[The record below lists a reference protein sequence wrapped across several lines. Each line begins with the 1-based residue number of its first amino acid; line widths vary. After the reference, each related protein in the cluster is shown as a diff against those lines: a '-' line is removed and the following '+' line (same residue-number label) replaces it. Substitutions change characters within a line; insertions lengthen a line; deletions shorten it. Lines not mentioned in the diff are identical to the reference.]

1 MVLAKQEQIL
11 QQYGINNPLVT
22 IQQYRDTLAKFI
34 NASGM
39 ADDKQFIKEVTNEEM
54 AKLMEMDAKAD
65 KTPPQ
70 VKAAQAI
77 ADAERAKAEM
87 KAQTDMAKQQLET
100 EKLQFNVQK
109 EQQELQLKA
118 QQQQLDAERQMLDIE
133 TERARLE
140 ADIQIREQELA
151 IKEQKN
157 VNTASNDEMK
167 SMINAVDK
175 LAQASQGNV

>member
-1 MVLAKQEQIL
+1 MKAKKDL
-11 QQYGINNPLVT
+11 QPDKEINDFDLKPPLEGVW
-22 IQQYRDTLAKFI
+22 YCAFFLEKFSKI
-34 NASGM
+34 KSPSIKNN
-39 ADDKQFIKEVTNEEM
+39 KQNDNLF
-54 AKLMEMDAKAD
+54 A
-65 KTPPQ
+65 
-70 VKAAQAI
+70 
-77 ADAERAKAEM
+77 RARSSKEM

-133 TERARLE
+133 TERAKLE